1 MINLSQGTHVFPFT
15 VVGKNASS
23 RDYKFGLDALAVT
36 PPNVVPWSPSVPNDN
51 RYVMPVQNTLPWGA
65 IGFIDNGCTGT
76 LIDRQHVLAAAHCFI
91 YDYNNPFQQGDWQT
105 GLVFLPNYHPN
116 VINPPRDPINR
127 MVVGTRVQTG
137 NEYVASDWGI
147 GHHVK
152 PIDDFPALMIQPAP
166 TSNYPLT
173 VAYAGWSAWQ
183 AMVSPGGGDF
193 DRISA
198 VRRADGTQQV
208 FLINIARR
216 VYSLWQTSP
225 TPNSTWS
232 APTRFTGAGEPP
244 AIVELAANL
253 TEDSQVQVFAIDVQG
268 GLWTRTMKTHLSSD
282 GWNDWESWS
291 AILFAPVT
299 AKPPVLKD
307 LVTLKARRWQ
317 EPGEIVPVVFAA
329 DEQGNIYYNTFQ
341 KSRVATLAF
350 FLSIESR

>member
-1 MINLSQGTHVFPFT
+1 
-15 VVGKNASS
+15 
-23 RDYKFGLDALAVT
+23 
-36 PPNVVPWSPSVPNDN
+36 
-51 RYVMPVQNTLPWGA
+51 MPVQNTLPWGA

-208 FLINIARR
+208 FLISTARR

-268 GLWTRTMKTHLSSD
+268 GLVDAHHENSL
-282 GWNDWESWS
+282 
-291 AILFAPVT
+291 
-299 AKPPVLKD
+299 
-307 LVTLKARRWQ
+307 
-317 EPGEIVPVVFAA
+317 
-329 DEQGNIYYNTFQ
+329 EQ
-341 KSRVATLAF
+341 
-350 FLSIESR
+350 